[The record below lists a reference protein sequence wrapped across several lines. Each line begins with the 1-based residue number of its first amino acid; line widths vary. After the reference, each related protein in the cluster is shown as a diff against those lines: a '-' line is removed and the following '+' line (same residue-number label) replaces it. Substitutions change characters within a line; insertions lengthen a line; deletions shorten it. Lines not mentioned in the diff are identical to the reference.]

1 MANVNGKGGVLEEF
15 VAKLKGVAGAN
26 LDSVVLYG
34 SAAAGDYQHGF
45 SDFNVLCLVHR
56 LDAGALAAL
65 RPAIAWWRERGQ
77 PNPMVFTLDE
87 LQRSADVFAIEL
99 LDIKARHKV
108 LSGTDHFAGLNVPM
122 DLHRVEVERE
132 LRTNVIRLRELYL
145 AAGTDTKRHLA
156 LMSESLSSFATLF
169 RHSLIALGQP
179 APENKREIFS
189 ALGAHLNFSAAPF
202 VAVLEAREDKHK
214 AAALDVAE
222 TFRGF
227 LEGVTRAADEVDRRL
242 A

>member
-1 MANVNGKGGVLEEF
+1 MTHRNGNGAVLDEF
-15 VAKLKGVAGAN
+15 VAKLEGVAGAN

-56 LDAGALAAL
+56 LDVAALAAL
-65 RPAIAWWRERGQ
+65 RPAIAWWREKGQ
-77 PNPMVFTLDE
+77 PNPMVFTLEE
-87 LQRSADVFAIEL
+87 LRRSADVFAIEL

-108 LSGTDHFAGLNVPM
+108 LTGTDHFAALDVPM
-122 DLHRVEVERE
+122 ELHRVEVERE
-132 LRTNVIRLRELYL
+132 LRTNVIRLRSHFL
-145 AAGTDTKRHLA
+145 AAGADPKKQMA
-156 LMSESLSSFATLF
+156 LMSESLSSFTTLF

-179 APENKREIFS
+179 APESKREIFS
-189 ALGAHLNFSAAPF
+189 AIGAHLNFSTASF
-202 VAVLEAREDKHK
+202 VSVLEAREDSRK
-214 AAALDVAE
+214 AAVLDVAE

-227 LEGVTRAADEVDRRL
+227 LEGATRVADEVDRRL

>member
-1 MANVNGKGGVLEEF
+1 MANTNGNNGLLDEF

-34 SAAAGDYQHGF
+34 SAAAGDYQQGF
-45 SDFNVLCLVHR
+45 SDFNVLCLVHK

-65 RPAIAWWRERGQ
+65 RPAIAWWREKGQ
-77 PNPMVFTLDE
+77 PNPMVFTREE

-108 LSGTDHFAGLNVPM
+108 LSGADHFAALTVPM
-122 DLHRVEVERE
+122 ELHRVEVERE
-132 LRTNVIRLRELYL
+132 LRINVIRLRELYL
-145 AAGTDTKRHLA
+145 AAGTDPKKHLT
-156 LMSESLSSFATLF
+156 LMEESLSSFATLF

-179 APENKREIFS
+179 APENKRDIFS
-189 ALGAHLNFSAAPF
+189 AIGSHLGFSSAPF
-202 VAVLEAREDKHK
+202 VAVLEAREDKRK
-214 AAALDVAE
+214 EASLNVAE

-227 LEGVTRAADEVDRRL
+227 LEGVTRVADEVDRRL

>member
-1 MANVNGKGGVLEEF
+1 LTQRNGNNAVLDEF

-45 SDFNVLCLVHR
+45 SDFNVLCLVHK

-65 RPAIAWWRERGQ
+65 RPAIAWWREKGQ
-77 PNPMVFTLDE
+77 PSPRVFTLDE
-87 LQRSADVFAIEL
+87 LKRSADVFAIEL

-108 LSGTDHFAGLNVPM
+108 LAGTDHFAGLNVPM
-122 DLHRVEVERE
+122 DLHRIEVERE

-145 AAGTDTKRHLA
+145 AAGNDPKKHLA

-169 RHSLIALGQP
+169 RHALIALGHA
-179 APENKREIFS
+179 APETKREIFHV
-189 ALGAHLNFSAAPF
+189 LGTHLGFSAGPF
-202 VAVLEAREDKHK
+202 IAVLEAREDKHK
-214 AAALDVAE
+214 AAALNVAE

-227 LEGVTRAADEVDRRL
+227 LDGITRVADEVDRRL
-242 A
+242 G

>member
-1 MANVNGKGGVLEEF
+1 MAKGNGNGAVLDEF

-34 SAAAGDYQHGF
+34 SAAADDYQQGF

-56 LDAGALAAL
+56 LDAPALAAL
-65 RPAIAWWRERGQ
+65 RPAILWWRERGQ

-108 LSGTDHFAGLNVPM
+108 LSGTDHITGLKVPM
-122 DLHRVEVERE
+122 ELHRVEVERE
-132 LRTNVIRLRELYL
+132 LRTNVIRLRELYM
-145 AAGTDTKRHLA
+145 AAGSDTKKHLG
-156 LMSESLSSFATLF
+156 LMEESLSSFATLF

-189 ALGAHLNFSAAPF
+189 ALGAHLNFSSAPF
-202 VAVLEAREDKHK
+202 LAVLEAREDRRKEAK
-214 AAALDVAE
+214 LDVAE

-227 LEGVTRAADEVDRRL
+227 LEGVTRVADEVDRRL

>member
-1 MANVNGKGGVLEEF
+1 MTTMNGTVLDEF
-15 VAKLKGVAGAN
+15 VAKLQGVAGAN

-34 SAAAGDYQHGF
+34 SAAAGDYQQGF
-45 SDFNVLCLVHR
+45 SDFNVLCLVHK
-56 LDAGALAAL
+56 LDAHALASL
-65 RPAIAWWRERGQ
+65 RPAINWWREQGQ

-87 LQRSADVFAIEL
+87 LVRSADVFAIEL

-108 LSGTDHFAGLNVPM
+108 LAGPDHFASLNVPM

-132 LRTNVIRLRELYL
+132 LRTNVIRFRNLYFS
-145 AAGTDTKRHLA
+145 AGSDTRRQLA

-169 RHSLIALGQP
+169 RHGLIALGQP
-179 APENKREIFS
+179 APQDKREVFN
-189 ALGAHLNFSAAPF
+189 AAAAHMGFAAGPF
-202 VAVLEAREDKHK
+202 LAVLEARDDHRK
-214 AAALDVAE
+214 AATLDVTE

-227 LEGVTRAADEVDRRL
+227 LEGITRVADEVDRRL

>member
-1 MANVNGKGGVLEEF
+1 MTLNGNGAVLDEF
-15 VAKLKGVAGAN
+15 VTKLKGVAGAN

-34 SAAAGDYQHGF
+34 SAAAGDYQQDF
-45 SDFNVLCLVHR
+45 SDFNVLCLLHT
-56 LDAGALAAL
+56 LDAPALNAL
-65 RPAIAWWRERGQ
+65 RPAIAWWHEKGQ
-77 PNPMVFTLDE
+77 PNPMIFTLGE

-108 LSGTDHFAGLNVPM
+108 LTGTDHFTALNVPM

-132 LRTNVIRLRELYL
+132 LRTNVIRLRSAFL
-145 AAGTDTKRHLA
+145 AAGADPKKQMA

-179 APENKREIFS
+179 APENKREVFS
-189 ALGAHLNFSAAPF
+189 AIGAHLGFSAAPF
-202 VAVLEAREDKHK
+202 IAVLDARADTRK
-214 AAALDVAE
+214 ASSLDVAE
-222 TFRGF
+222 TFREF
-227 LEGVTRAADEVDRRL
+227 LHGAMKVADEVDRRL

>member
-1 MANVNGKGGVLEEF
+1 MNGNNAVLDEF

-34 SAAAGDYQHGF
+34 SGVSADYQQGY
-45 SDFNVLCLVHR
+45 SDFNVLCLVHK

-77 PNPMVFTLDE
+77 PNPRVFTLDE

-108 LSGTDHFAGLNVPM
+108 LSGNDHFAGLNVPM

-145 AAGTDTKRHLA
+145 AAGTDAKRHLA
-156 LMSESLSSFATLF
+156 LMEESLSSFATLF

-179 APENKREIFS
+179 APEGKREIFS
-189 ALGAHLNFSAAPF
+189 ALGAHLNFSSAPF
-202 VAVLEAREDKHK
+202 VAVLEAREDRQNV
-214 AAALDVAE
+214 ARLDIGE

-227 LEGVTRAADEVDRRL
+227 LEGVTRVADEVDRRL

>member
-1 MANVNGKGGVLEEF
+1 MTVNGNGAVLDEF
-15 VAKLKGVAGAN
+15 VAKLKGVAGTN

-34 SAAAGDYQHGF
+34 SAAAGDYQQSF
-45 SDFNVLCLVHR
+45 SDFNVMCLLHK

-65 RPAIAWWRERGQ
+65 RPAIAWWREKGQ
-77 PNPMVFTLDE
+77 PNPMVFTLEE

-108 LSGTDHFAGLNVPM
+108 LTGSDHFATLNVPM
-122 DLHRVEVERE
+122 ELHRVEVERE
-132 LRTNVIRLRELYL
+132 LRTNVIRLRNAYL
-145 AAGTDTKRHLA
+145 ETGADPRKQMA

-169 RHSLIALGQP
+169 RHSLIALGQSS
-179 APENKREIFS
+179 PESKREVFS
-189 ALGAHLNFSAAPF
+189 AIGSHLGFSSAPF
-202 VAVLEAREDKHK
+202 VDVLEARDDTRK
-214 AAALDVAE
+214 AGALNVTE

-227 LEGVTRAADEVDRRL
+227 LEGAMRVADEVDRRL

>member
-1 MANVNGKGGVLEEF
+1 MANMNGNGAVLDEF

-45 SDFNVLCLVHR
+45 SDFNLLCLLHK

-65 RPAIAWWRERGQ
+65 RPAIAWWREKGQ

-108 LSGTDHFAGLNVPM
+108 LSGGDHFASLNVPM

-132 LRTNVIRLRELYL
+132 LRTNVIRLRSHFL
-145 AAGTDTKRHLA
+145 AVGADPKKQLA

-169 RHSLIALGQP
+169 RHSLIAMGQP
-179 APENKREIFS
+179 APEKKREIFTAIGS
-189 ALGAHLNFSAAPF
+189 HLGFSAAPF
-202 VAVLEAREDKHK
+202 VAVLEAREDHHK
-214 AAALDVAE
+214 SASLDVGE

-227 LEGVTRAADEVDRRL
+227 LEGAMKVADEVDRRL